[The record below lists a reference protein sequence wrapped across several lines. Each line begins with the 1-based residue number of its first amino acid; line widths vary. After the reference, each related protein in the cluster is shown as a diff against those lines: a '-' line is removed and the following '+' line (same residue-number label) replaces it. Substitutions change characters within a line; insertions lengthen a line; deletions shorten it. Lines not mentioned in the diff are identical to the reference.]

1 MQLKSEKENSPTW
14 KPSWPF
20 VHHKLKQITPNQ
32 SKSDPSQ
39 AGRRAAQPLPARRAR
54 RRGPSH
60 ARRVW
65 GLRRSSSARRARAG
79 PTPPA
84 LLPLPR
90 EGTRAGPVALPHAAP
105 TALCRA
111 SRPAAR
117 STRRPL
123 PREPRGRAPRTRRP
137 CRAQGLPPPCARVR
151 LQWIR
156 ENKERTDG

>member
-39 AGRRAAQPLPARRAR
+39 AGRRATQPLPARRAR

-90 EGTRAGPVALPHAAP
+90 EGAR
-105 TALCRA
+105 R
-111 SRPAAR
+111 SRRPAAR

-137 CRAQGLPPPCARVR
+137 AVLRACRLPALGFGYSGYGRTR
-151 LQWIR
+151 R
-156 ENKERTDG
+156 EHMGKIEEG

>member
-39 AGRRAAQPLPARRAR
+39 AGRQATQPLPARRAR

-90 EGTRAGPVALPHAAP
+90 EGTRAGPAALQRAAP
-105 TALCRA
+105 AALCRA
-111 SRPAAR
+111 SREGERPGPAAPAVLR
-117 STRRPL
+117 ACRL
-123 PREPRGRAPRTRRP
+123 PALGFGFSGYGRTRREHM
-137 CRAQGLPPPCARVR
+137 GK
-151 LQWIR
+151 I
-156 ENKERTDG
+156 EEG